1 MELVLGLM
9 LMQLNGMKVFGF
21 KIISVPE
28 RDRKS
33 ILMEPFSLE
42 SLYMEFGRER

>member
-1 MELVLGLM
+1 M

-21 KIISVPE
+21 KIISVLE

-33 ILMEPFSLE
+33 ILMEPSSLA